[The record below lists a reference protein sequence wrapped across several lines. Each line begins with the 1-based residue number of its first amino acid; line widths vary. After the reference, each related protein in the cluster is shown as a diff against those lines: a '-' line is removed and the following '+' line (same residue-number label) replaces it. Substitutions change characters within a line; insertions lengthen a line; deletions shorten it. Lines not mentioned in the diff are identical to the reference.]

1 MPIVNVQ
8 GVGKIN
14 FPETMS
20 HEAIIHAIE
29 NEILQQKPPAPE
41 PIETTPAA
49 PPSTDR
55 TWGEA
60 LKDVALSLPS
70 GGGQI
75 MQLPAQVA
83 RLAGANVTPDSILGG
98 IEARGQRAQ
107 DIVQEMRSPGY
118 KTQAAGVQ
126 QRIAEA
132 GPEGGVM
139 GAIKKAPT
147 AMYEYLSSPTMMSV
161 FLTEQIPQ
169 LALTG
174 GAGKG
179 AQALRMLFGDA
190 AKLTVEEA
198 AKVALK
204 TGVRTEIASGAVLQ
218 GMDIGSDTYKEVHDY
233 LKAQG
238 KTEPEAHAI
247 ALEKGRTAAAGAAV
261 ASLVAQNLPGA
272 RKAQEA
278 LLGGSV
284 GKNAWRGAAG
294 TGFGESYSEG
304 IEEGA
309 GAAIK
314 GQLAAQVNPQRD
326 PYAGVGEA
334 TGMGAAAGFGIGAPL
349 GAISG
354 GANAAQLAKQA
365 EDQKSKIIPTG
376 NPVSSS
382 PIVSTMTINRAGV
395 ESVKTQHEDGTVDI
409 DGVQVVPSGVGA
421 AAAETPA
428 KTPVVAP
435 PAATDISKS
444 GLQTV
449 EGREAGRTASHLTA
463 EEQGDEEVLAAVQ
476 LGKEIYEAN
485 PSITRAE
492 FVTKLRDQTGFSDKK
507 LANIIKEVGRPRRRK
522 TTEAEVTDEGETEAD
537 LQSQLAAGQ
546 AEITD
551 EGETEADLRSQLAA
565 GQAEITD
572 EGETKVEKKVVDE
585 SEQGAT
591 PTIKLNQPFVDSG
604 RVIAITEVNGVRVPF
619 YISTGSG
626 GKASVPTG
634 KWYPF
639 FGIGKDG
646 WFNKGSEKDINDF
659 YGSAALKAKAEELN
673 KLHGDI
679 RERMDDGTLPFAWD
693 GKSPRNQW
701 HTRVLANV
709 NEGLT
714 PVPNNIGQAGAWT
727 NNVNSLLARINKTP
741 AAPTAVTPAE
751 LQEKPREDNNKS
763 TGTGGA
769 TTSVDAPIR
778 KKAAENTSVE
788 PANGAGVGD
797 IGKAAGIAD
806 VGTGS
811 QQSALNVG
819 LGDTLE
825 KIKTGTEVVE
835 GENADLNT
843 ALTDLANSVTA
854 VKLRQDNKILDK
866 TMLERHLSHVID
878 AAERITS
885 TGHEAEQ
892 RAAQR
897 ALKYL
902 GYNAEHPL
910 YKEIVERLTK
920 IKNVISEQQSNR
932 GEAKQLYARINVLKN
947 TKATL
952 ASELKYIRTENR
964 QLAAPDI
971 NNINELHKLIA
982 ENDASLKEANN
993 AKRALERE
1001 AKKTSYIDEAAV
1013 VRSQVRGSGPAL
1025 LFDRVVALVD
1035 SIKSRWAGSPKVHTV
1050 PTFLAL
1056 PPHLQEFLIKHKA
1069 LDAPGIYDTKSK
1081 EVFII
1086 ADKLA
1091 SEADVYL
1098 TVIHEVVGHHGLRT
1112 VLGSK
1117 YDGFMKLAYF
1127 NPEIKAL
1134 ADRNMEENEKLSKA
1148 IAVEEALAE
1157 KSESNILN
1165 TPAIRQ
1171 LLDKLVSL
1179 IRTGLRAITGGRVAA
1194 KFSDAEVRNI
1204 INASYR
1210 AIKDGSASSVS
1221 AVTAEDPPAAM
1232 SPVRTSTAG
1241 AMPMP
1246 TIDDMVKANTNI
1258 LNSKLTKNSP
1268 WKWAKFMASPEGWHW
1283 LTFKFEN
1290 TRVYAKNVENI
1301 LRLQGTLTFTKKGF
1315 NALYS
1320 ALTTAGAKAQDII
1333 RTRLGKHEIALDE
1346 SVKAYAA
1353 AKKLNYEEALATLDL
1368 YSKAQHEPERRH
1380 IFFLL
1385 HSPLLNDRTGKTVS
1399 HPSVLS
1405 NTVLTPADMRVE
1417 VMKIFVNAKGGLNAS
1432 DITTYANILED
1443 LAKNYVV
1450 KDGYSPTNNKA
1461 IDENS
1466 QDYAPIAEWDVA
1478 RVAVINNAR
1487 EADAITHGS
1496 LLDNYFNAMK
1506 SLQEATK
1513 EVNKE
1518 SYHWTSQVDNFV
1530 NLYKAFNNGAGW
1542 QNYVPY
1548 KGHLDVGNKNAL
1560 IDPRSTRMS
1569 SEYKDVEMPM
1579 SGGKENDSENVIL
1592 QALVDS
1598 AKSAWLLGSSDVPLA
1613 IKNNIESPT
1622 KDIAGKLIAV
1632 STFADRHSNPLDI
1645 ARYKGEKAFFHR
1657 LPNGDIE
1664 IYTVVNDNLRE
1675 SIRQSYTPPQYIMQ
1689 QINTVTSIVG
1699 QFHTRFNLSFAPSNY
1714 VRDSLTNAS
1723 TVALEA
1729 HGPKVAAQYL
1739 ASVSGKVLDGG
1750 MIKIGNLMRLYDQGR
1765 IPEIEALTIKDK
1777 TGLLTDALE
1786 YLKSGGRVAQRMS
1799 YNTDSQ
1805 LKQLIRPHGRN
1816 FVFKTQ
1822 DGILKWIDVWN
1833 DSFEMTNRVAMYSV
1847 LKADITAKN
1856 IAKNM
1861 SAADAKEAAIAEASS
1876 IAKNLANFET
1886 VGEWGRSAGALYM
1899 YFRAAATGAF
1909 RAFDALSPAW
1919 TSAQTKVNQMSE
1931 EARNDLKLVA
1941 EVEKNFK
1948 KLQIRS
1954 RVGIAALSAAGAA
1967 LYTMAYLA
1975 SDDDEM
1981 GRNKVATDDMSRWTR
1996 YLRLPMSIFTDS
2008 PGYKDKFVQ
2017 APWGFGPSAFM
2028 AIGAQTAAMVSGNMK
2043 FSDYAG
2049 NFIQIGMD
2057 SFMPIPISRISP
2069 TESPSNFIID
2079 SIAPSLAR
2087 PFIEFNSNMNA
2098 LGAPIYNDRQYRYG
2112 GAYTGGDS
2120 IPEIYKDV
2128 AKMFFDMSD
2137 GDINI
2142 SPNSVYFFAS
2152 NFADGAMQIASA
2164 GRNIYLTSKGEKD
2177 FDIKSD
2183 TLLLNSFVGKASN
2196 YDARQY
2202 DAVKKQI
2209 EGMKGR
2215 LDMLKDKPE
2224 QLAQYVSAHPLE
2236 PMIVD
2241 IYQKQINGLL
2251 KTVQTQANTIRS
2263 ATYLTPKDKK
2273 DILEPLTSS
2282 QNYIKRGLIDMF
2294 DAFDIKP

>member
-1 MPIVNVQ
+1 
-8 GVGKIN
+8 
-14 FPETMS
+14 
-20 HEAIIHAIE
+20 
-29 NEILQQKPPAPE
+29 
-41 PIETTPAA
+41 
-49 PPSTDR
+49 
-55 TWGEA
+55 
-60 LKDVALSLPS
+60 
-70 GGGQI
+70 
-75 MQLPAQVA
+75 
-83 RLAGANVTPDSILGG
+83 
-98 IEARGQRAQ
+98 
-107 DIVQEMRSPGY
+107 
-118 KTQAAGVQ
+118 
-126 QRIAEA
+126 
-132 GPEGGVM
+132 
-139 GAIKKAPT
+139 
-147 AMYEYLSSPTMMSV
+147 
-161 FLTEQIPQ
+161 
-169 LALTG
+169 
-174 GAGKG
+174 
-179 AQALRMLFGDA
+179 
-190 AKLTVEEA
+190 
-198 AKVALK
+198 
-204 TGVRTEIASGAVLQ
+204 
-218 GMDIGSDTYKEVHDY
+218 
-233 LKAQG
+233 
-238 KTEPEAHAI
+238 
-247 ALEKGRTAAAGAAV
+247 
-261 ASLVAQNLPGA
+261 
-272 RKAQEA
+272 
-278 LLGGSV
+278 
-284 GKNAWRGAAG
+284 
-294 TGFGESYSEG
+294 
-304 IEEGA
+304 
-309 GAAIK
+309 
-314 GQLAAQVNPQRD
+314 
-326 PYAGVGEA
+326 
-334 TGMGAAAGFGIGAPL
+334 
-349 GAISG
+349 
-354 GANAAQLAKQA
+354 
-365 EDQKSKIIPTG
+365 
-376 NPVSSS
+376 
-382 PIVSTMTINRAGV
+382 
-395 ESVKTQHEDGTVDI
+395 
-409 DGVQVVPSGVGA
+409 
-421 AAAETPA
+421 
-428 KTPVVAP
+428 
-435 PAATDISKS
+435 
-444 GLQTV
+444 
-449 EGREAGRTASHLTA
+449 
-463 EEQGDEEVLAAVQ
+463 
-476 LGKEIYEAN
+476 
-485 PSITRAE
+485 
-492 FVTKLRDQTGFSDKK
+492 
-507 LANIIKEVGRPRRRK
+507 
-522 TTEAEVTDEGETEAD
+522 
-537 LQSQLAAGQ
+537 
-546 AEITD
+546 
-551 EGETEADLRSQLAA
+551 
-565 GQAEITD
+565 
-572 EGETKVEKKVVDE
+572 
-585 SEQGAT
+585 
-591 PTIKLNQPFVDSG
+591 
-604 RVIAITEVNGVRVPF
+604 
-619 YISTGSG
+619 
-626 GKASVPTG
+626 
-634 KWYPF
+634 
-639 FGIGKDG
+639 
-646 WFNKGSEKDINDF
+646 
-659 YGSAALKAKAEELN
+659 
-673 KLHGDI
+673 
-679 RERMDDGTLPFAWD
+679 
-693 GKSPRNQW
+693 
-701 HTRVLANV
+701 
-709 NEGLT
+709 
-714 PVPNNIGQAGAWT
+714 
-727 NNVNSLLARINKTP
+727 
-741 AAPTAVTPAE
+741 
-751 LQEKPREDNNKS
+751 
-763 TGTGGA
+763 
-769 TTSVDAPIR
+769 
-778 KKAAENTSVE
+778 
-788 PANGAGVGD
+788 
-797 IGKAAGIAD
+797 
-806 VGTGS
+806 
-811 QQSALNVG
+811 
-819 LGDTLE
+819 
-825 KIKTGTEVVE
+825 
-835 GENADLNT
+835 
-843 ALTDLANSVTA
+843 
-854 VKLRQDNKILDK
+854 
-866 TMLERHLSHVID
+866 
-878 AAERITS
+878 
-885 TGHEAEQ
+885 
-892 RAAQR
+892 
-897 ALKYL
+897 
-902 GYNAEHPL
+902 
-910 YKEIVERLTK
+910 
-920 IKNVISEQQSNR
+920 
-932 GEAKQLYARINVLKN
+932 
-947 TKATL
+947 
-952 ASELKYIRTENR
+952 
-964 QLAAPDI
+964 
-971 NNINELHKLIA
+971 
-982 ENDASLKEANN
+982 
-993 AKRALERE
+993 
-1001 AKKTSYIDEAAV
+1001 
-1013 VRSQVRGSGPAL
+1013 
-1025 LFDRVVALVD
+1025 
-1035 SIKSRWAGSPKVHTV
+1035 
-1050 PTFLAL
+1050 
-1056 PPHLQEFLIKHKA
+1056 
-1069 LDAPGIYDTKSK
+1069 
-1081 EVFII
+1081 
-1086 ADKLA
+1086 
-1091 SEADVYL
+1091 
-1098 TVIHEVVGHHGLRT
+1098 
-1112 VLGSK
+1112 
-1117 YDGFMKLAYF
+1117 
-1127 NPEIKAL
+1127 
-1134 ADRNMEENEKLSKA
+1134 
-1148 IAVEEALAE
+1148 
-1157 KSESNILN
+1157 
-1165 TPAIRQ
+1165 
-1171 LLDKLVSL
+1171 
-1179 IRTGLRAITGGRVAA
+1179 
-1194 KFSDAEVRNI
+1194 
-1204 INASYR
+1204 
-1210 AIKDGSASSVS
+1210 
-1221 AVTAEDPPAAM
+1221 
-1232 SPVRTSTAG
+1232 
-1241 AMPMP
+1241 
-1246 TIDDMVKANTNI
+1246 
-1258 LNSKLTKNSP
+1258 
-1268 WKWAKFMASPEGWHW
+1268 
-1283 LTFKFEN
+1283 
-1290 TRVYAKNVENI
+1290 
-1301 LRLQGTLTFTKKGF
+1301 
-1315 NALYS
+1315 
-1320 ALTTAGAKAQDII
+1320 
-1333 RTRLGKHEIALDE
+1333 
-1346 SVKAYAA
+1346 
-1353 AKKLNYEEALATLDL
+1353 
-1368 YSKAQHEPERRH
+1368 
-1380 IFFLL
+1380 
-1385 HSPLLNDRTGKTVS
+1385 
-1399 HPSVLS
+1399 
-1405 NTVLTPADMRVE
+1405 
-1417 VMKIFVNAKGGLNAS
+1417 
-1432 DITTYANILED
+1432 

-1461 IDENS
+1461 TDENS

-1518 SYHWTSQVDNFV
+1518 SYHWTPQVDNFV

-1542 QNYVPY
+1542 QHYVPY
-1548 KGHLDVGNKNAL
+1548 KGHMDVGNKNAL

-1613 IKNNIESPT
+1613 IKNNIDSPT

-1632 STFADRHSNPLDI
+1632 STFADRHLNPLDI

-1765 IPEIEALTIKDK
+1765 ISEIEALAIKDK

-1805 LKQLIRPHGRN
+1805 LKQLVRPHGRN

-1876 IAKNLANFET
+1876 VAKNLANFET

-1931 EARNDLKLVA
+1931 EAKNDPKLVA

-2202 DAVKKQI
+2202 DVVKKQI

-2224 QLAQYVSAHPLE
+2224 QLAQYISAHPLE

-2282 QNYIKRGLIDMF
+2282 QNYIKRGLIDTF
-2294 DAFDIKP
+2294 EAFDIKP